1 LGSLQR
7 QAKKAEKFKEY
18 RQELRE
24 LDRRSIMHRA
34 LLVQAERT
42 EAEQGL
48 ALLNEQ
54 MQLAFAA
61 VAQAESR
68 LEEERLELLE
78 AEKQLNTVQEELFRL
93 RSDTAACE
101 NGLIFRRREQDT
113 LAERLLRLDQELR
126 SLFEGKTGAQFS
138 FAFGISLKDFL
149 LRGGIILNRVI
160 SLVIHIIGQ
169 REKIIHTFRPI
180 HPKKPPLVSRD
191 QAHLANPDLILDLLI
206 YD

>member
-1 LGSLQR
+1 LQR

-48 ALLNEQ
+48 TLLNEQ

-126 SLFEGKTGAQFS
+126 SLFEGKETASLQLTEMEQQQEQLAQRLTEAAAALLAAQQALQEQEEQFES
-138 FAFGISLKDFL
+138 ANSRLEQGRREL
-149 LRGGIILNRVI
+149 LR
-160 SLVIHIIGQ
+160 HWQ
-169 REKIIHTFRPI
+169 R
-180 HPKKPPLVSRD
+180 
-191 QAHLANPDLILDLLI
+191 
-206 YD
+206 